1 MIEKLP
7 QLRNE
12 RGHRDAEGRDQDD
25 PDQQQRDA
33 LELPR

>member
-12 RGHRDAEGRDQDD
+12 LGMARLKADDQDD
-25 PDQQQRDA
+25 PDQQQRDP
-33 LELPR
+33 LEAAG

>member
-12 RGHRDAEGRDQDD
+12 LGMT
-25 PDQQQRDA
+25 A
-33 LELPR
+33 LNSAMITTQTSSSATRSNWRA